1 MNVDAPTIA
10 RHAAATGFRPE
21 TLEKVIRLGE
31 LLADIGRHPL
41 LSRVFALKGGTAL
54 NLFFGAP
61 RRLSVDLDFNY
72 IGSTER
78 EEMLRQR
85 PEVERAVQIIA
96 TGNGY
101 RIQRAADAHAG
112 RKFYLNYPNAAGAPD
127 RVEIDVN
134 YLFRTP
140 VGETAVHAMWQPEGM
155 EEVRFPLIPTEELFA
170 GKMLA
175 MLDRVAPRDLFD
187 VALLPE
193 YGGEILRSIRLRK
206 VFIAL
211 AGTLALP
218 LTRYTQKR
226 LERIDE
232 NIVNQ
237 QLLPMVRTDSLLTAE
252 QLRSRAWTVMEPLLE
267 LMDEER
273 EYIGRLHEGDLQTS
287 LLFPDDPGMAQM
299 LAKHP
304 ALRWKVDNIR
314 RGREA

>member
-1 MNVDAPTIA
+1 M
-10 RHAAATGFRPE
+10 
-21 TLEKVIRLGE
+21 
-31 LLADIGRHPL
+31 
-41 LSRVFALKGGTAL
+41 
-54 NLFFGAP
+54 
-61 RRLSVDLDFNY
+61 
-72 IGSTER
+72 
-78 EEMLRQR
+78 
-85 PEVERAVQIIA
+85 
-96 TGNGY
+96 
-101 RIQRAADAHAG
+101 
-112 RKFYLNYPNAAGAPD
+112 
-127 RVEIDVN
+127 
-134 YLFRTP
+134 
-140 VGETAVHAMWQPEGM
+140 
-155 EEVRFPLIPTEELFA
+155 IPTEELFA